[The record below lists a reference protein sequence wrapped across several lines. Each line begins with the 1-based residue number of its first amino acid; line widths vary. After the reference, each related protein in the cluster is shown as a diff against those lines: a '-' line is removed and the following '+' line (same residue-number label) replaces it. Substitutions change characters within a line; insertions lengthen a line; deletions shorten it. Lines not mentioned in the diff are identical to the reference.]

1 MAPLKVGIVNV
12 AYSPNLGDGLI
23 AECLRHGLASS
34 PAQLEPHFIDLAGR
48 ESFSQGLQAKKRLN
62 LLRALLPGFA
72 LGAAARVYLELL
84 VRFRL
89 RPFYRRKMAGLD
101 AIVLGGG
108 NLLADQDLNFP
119 RKVHGALMEA
129 ARRRLPV
136 YLYGVGVSDDWSP
149 TGRRLFLE
157 ALGACDLRLLSV
169 RDARSATLLAR
180 ALGTAEQDIAT
191 VLDPGVFAALALP
204 PAPLEPPPSEGVARI
219 GVGVMSPA
227 ELRYHGLASM
237 DDQVLLGFY
246 RTLLANLAARG
257 AQIRVFT
264 NGSPEDR
271 AFAQRVTRGFSE
283 GGPVCSRLVDVTER
297 IQTPADLCRVIA
309 GCTGIVAFRLHALIA
324 ALAYDKPFVALAW
337 DKKVAAFLHEVQRPH
352 ALADVSRT
360 SPSSIVDRL
369 LSPPSAPA
377 PLPSQVCA
385 QRALRSV
392 HRLAELIAVAPAREA
407 HEPQEATT

>member
-1 MAPLKVGIVNV
+1 MNPLKVGILNV

-34 PAQLEPHFIDLAGR
+34 PARLDPRFIDLAGR
-48 ESFSQGLQAKKRLN
+48 ESFSQGLQSKKRLN
-62 LLRALLPGFA
+62 AVRSMLPAFA
-72 LGAAARVYLELL
+72 LGLASRLYLELL

-89 RPFYRRKMAGLD
+89 RPFYRRQMAGLD
-101 AIVLGGG
+101 AVVLGGG

-119 RKVHGALMEA
+119 KKIHGALTEA

-149 TGRRLFLE
+149 TGRQLFLA
-157 ALGACDLRLLSV
+157 ALGACDLRFISV

-180 ALGTAEQDIAT
+180 ALGPAQRDIVT

-204 PAPLEPPPSEGVARI
+204 PVAQEPPPPNGVARI

-227 ELRYHGLASM
+227 ELQYHGLSSLE
-237 DDQVLLGFY
+237 DHVLFTFY
-246 RTLLANLAARG
+246 LDLLADLGARG
-257 AQIRVFT
+257 AQVRVFT

-271 AFAQRVTRGFSE
+271 AFAQRLSRAFSE
-283 GGPVCSRLVDVTER
+283 GAPAGPWFVDVSER
-297 IQTPADLCRVIA
+297 IQSPTDLCHVIA

-337 DKKVAAFLHEVQRPH
+337 DKKVGAFLDEVQRPG
-352 ALADVSRT
+352 ALADVSL
-360 SPSSIVDRL
+360 SSAASIADRL
-369 LSPPSAPA
+369 LVNPA
-377 PLPSQVCA
+377 PPPPLSSDTCA
-385 QRALRSV
+385 RRSLRSV
-392 HRLAELIAVAPAREA
+392 HELAALIAPPKES
-407 HEPQEATT
+407 HGPQETAL